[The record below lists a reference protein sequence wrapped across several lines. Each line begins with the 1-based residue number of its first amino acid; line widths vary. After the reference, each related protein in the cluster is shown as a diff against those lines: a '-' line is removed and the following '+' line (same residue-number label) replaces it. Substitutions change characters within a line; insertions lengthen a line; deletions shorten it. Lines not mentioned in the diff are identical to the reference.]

1 MEFINL
7 IPSFGNF
14 AWTIAAFVIALSII
28 VAVHEYGHYIV
39 GRWTG
44 IHAEVFSLGFGPVLF
59 SRVDKRGTRWQLA
72 AVPFGGFVKFL
83 GDSDAASGKDG
94 EAISQ
99 LSDAD
104 RRHTMHGAPLWARS
118 ATVLAGPVFNF
129 ILTILIYCA
138 MILYFG
144 VAIDR
149 AVVGD
154 VKRLPNNSQTLLPGD
169 EILAVNGVDTPNLQD
184 FITTARAIPSA
195 PSVEYSLNRD
205 GRDITLTGPYPFPAL
220 IGSIALESAA
230 QDAGLTEGDVILSI
244 NGQQVNAF
252 GDLVTVVKETKDAE
266 LSLKVWRVAG
276 QGGDDPATESG
287 SEFETVLTPRMTT
300 SPLADGGFEE
310 RYLIGLGEGLMFT
323 PEVYTPGPLETV
335 GISVQRTWGLIT
347 TSLSGLGHI
356 VSGAISS
363 CNLRGPIGIAKTSS
377 AAASQGGLTF
387 MMMIAGLSTAVGLMN
402 LFPIPV
408 LDGGHLVFHA
418 YEAVTG
424 RPPSDRALRALM
436 MIGLTMLLSLM
447 VFAIGNDLFC
457 P

>member
-1 MEFINL
+1 MEFLNL
-7 IPSFGNF
+7 IPSFGNL
-14 AWTIAAFVIALSII
+14 AWTLAAFVIALSII

-94 EAISQ
+94 TAIERLPEAE
-99 LSDAD
+99 
-104 RRHTMHGAPLWARS
+104 RRHTMHGAPLWARA

-144 VAIDR
+144 VAVDR
-149 AVVGD
+149 ALVGE
-154 VKRLPNNSQTLLPGD
+154 VKPLPNSSQTLLPGD
-169 EILAVNGVDTPNLQD
+169 EILAVNGVETPDLQSFVAAARD
-184 FITTARAIPSA
+184 LPSTA
-195 PSVEYSLNRD
+195 SVDYTLARD
-205 GRDITLTGPYPFPAL
+205 GRNVTITGPYPFPAL
-220 IGSIALESAA
+220 VGSIALESAA

-244 NGQQVNAF
+244 NDKSVYAF
-252 GDLVTVVKETKDAE
+252 SDLVSIVKETKDAP
-266 LSLKVWRVAG
+266 LSLKIWRANAQNGAG
-276 QGGDDPATESG
+276 GQNG
-287 SEFETVLTPRMTT
+287 SEFETTLTPRLTT
-300 SPLADGGFEE
+300 NPLPEGGFEE
-310 RYLIGLGEGLMFT
+310 RFLIGLGEGLMFT
-323 PEVYTPGPLETV
+323 PEVYTPGPIETV
-335 GISVQRTWGLIT
+335 SISLQRTWSLVT

-387 MMMIAGLSTAVGLMN
+387 IMMIAGLSTAVGLMN

-424 RPPSDRALRALM
+424 KPPSDLALRVLM
-436 MIGLTMLLSLM
+436 MIGLGLLLSLM
-447 VFAIGNDLFC
+447 LFAIGNDLFC

>member
-1 MEFINL
+1 MEILNL

-59 SRVDKRGTRWQLA
+59 SRVDRRGTRWQLA

-104 RRHTMHGAPLWARS
+104 RRHTMHGAPLWARA

-149 AVVGD
+149 ALVGD
-154 VKRLPNNSQTLLPGD
+154 VKPLPNNSQTLRAGD
-169 EILAVNGVDTPNLQD
+169 EILALNGVATPDLQS
-184 FITTARAIPSA
+184 FITTAREVPSQ
-195 PSVEYSLNRD
+195 PSIDYTVTRD
-205 GRDITLTGPYPFPAL
+205 GREITLTGPYPFPAL

-230 QDAGLTEGDVILSI
+230 QDAGLTEGDVILAI
-244 NGQQVNAF
+244 NNQPVNAF
-252 GDLVTVVKETKDAE
+252 GDLVAIVKETKNAE
-266 LSLKVWRVAG
+266 LSLKVWRPDAQGEAQASG
-276 QGGDDPATESG
+276 QGGTE
-287 SEFETVLTPRMTT
+287 FDTILTPRMTT

-323 PEVYTPGPLETV
+323 PQVYTPGPIETV
-335 GISVQRTWGLIT
+335 TISVQRTWNLIT

-356 VSGAISS
+356 VSGAIST

-377 AAASQGGLTF
+377 AAASEGGLTF

-424 RPPSDRALRALM
+424 KPPSDRILRAFM
-436 MIGLTMLLSLM
+436 MVGLALLLSLM
-447 VFAIGNDLFC
+447 VFALGNDLFC